1 MKKHQPS
8 DSQLKIRL
16 SSHELERFK
25 SLAKKRGLS
34 LTELV
39 QLRIRNKPLPDRN
52 WEKDLQSVI
61 SEFVMAGNRVGD
73 NIDQVKLNLHIL
85 RRRREEPHPAMEE
98 FNRLYTTYQECID
111 KLGRRLDVLQR
122 S

>member
-52 WEKDLQSVI
+52 WEKELQSMM
-61 SEFVMAGNRVGD
+61 SEFVTAVNRIGN
-73 NIDQVKLNLHIL
+73 NIEQVKLNLHIL
-85 RRRREEPHPAMEE
+85 RGRREAPHPAME
-98 FNRLYTTYQECID
+98 
-111 KLGRRLDVLQR
+111 
-122 S
+122 